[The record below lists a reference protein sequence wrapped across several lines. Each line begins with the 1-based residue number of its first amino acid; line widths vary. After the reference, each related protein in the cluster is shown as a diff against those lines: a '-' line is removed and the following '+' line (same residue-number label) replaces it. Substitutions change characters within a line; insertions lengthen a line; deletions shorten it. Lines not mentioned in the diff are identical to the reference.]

1 MEIIAEVKRSERML
15 TEQTKTRKRRSA
27 RTRGRTRVEPELDFS
42 LVDESL
48 AKQKAA
54 RHIAILAGLLC
65 VVVHL
70 FRLTVHTFLNLG
82 SLLQF

>member
-1 MEIIAEVKRSERML
+1 MEIIAEVKRSERMR

-54 RHIAILAGLLC
+54 RHIAILAVLLC